1 MKKTIEQTIDDHV
14 MHLKKEIVAWK
25 YLQEH
30 GCNDPFWPDGCNM
43 NLTRNHILSYKKQIR
58 ELCEENNMPLS
69 DGYYLPTP
77 PEVDDDYMATLS
89 QKERVKRLKQQ
100 GAQLNRKKKAYD
112 LAQESL
118 F

>member
-1 MKKTIEQTIDDHV
+1 
-14 MHLKKEIVAWK
+14 
-25 YLQEH
+25 
-30 GCNDPFWPDGCNM
+30 
-43 NLTRNHILSYKKQIR
+43 
-58 ELCEENNMPLS
+58 MPLP

-77 PEVDDDYMATLS
+77 PEVDNDYMATLS